1 MFQFILRRVLPEG
14 SNPADPQVRRRCGLA
29 AGGIGVALNLTLFLG
44 KLCAGALTGAISVTA
59 DAFNNLSDAAGSV
72 VTLAGFRMAGRRA
85 DAEHPF
91 GHGRVE
97 YLAGLAVSLLILLV
111 GVELGRESA
120 GKILQPSEPLL
131 TPLAA
136 GVLTVSILVKLWM
149 GWFNAEL
156 GKRADSAALRA
167 AALDAR
173 TDVLAT
179 SAVLGGLAVSR
190 LTRLNLD
197 GWLGLAVAAF
207 ILRAGWSA
215 AKDTIDPLLGA
226 QPDPAMVADIE
237 SLILSHP
244 PVLGIHDLIIHDYG
258 PGRRMM
264 SVHAEVPAASGLVEV
279 HHVIDHIERELEER
293 FGLEAVIHLDPV
305 EPEDPLTR
313 RLLALAAQAARELDP
328 AATIHDLRRTA
339 EGAVSF
345 DVVVPYDVALTD
357 GEVRAA
363 LAKRLEELEP
373 GAGLVIGVDRSHVL

>member
-14 SNPADPQVRRRCGLA
+14 SNPSHPQVRRRCGLA

-91 GHGRVE
+91 GHGRAE

>member
-91 GHGRVE
+91 GHGRAE

-173 TDVLAT
+173 ADVLAT

-190 LTRLNLD
+190 LTHLNLD

-363 LAKRLEELEP
+363 LSKRLEELEP